1 MSVTF
6 NVPNSQAYEENIPC
20 YCLRDECHPDP
31 GCIDCGGKGFW
42 LYKSTKY
49 EINWSNINARTF
61 LIGLYTL
68 AQQDYD
74 VDSDLVGS
82 ISIEMLLSLR
92 DKIIKTITMQS
103 SVTDIKEL
111 LSSLS
116 MVRIS
121 AVITLTMHSHDQSH
135 TRVDYVRTHGP
146 TRNTTHRSHHSIK
159 EELST

>member
-92 DKIIKTITMQS
+92 DKIIEDHHNAEFCNRYQRIAQLAEYGQ
-103 SVTDIKEL
+103 DI
-111 LSSLS
+111 
-116 MVRIS
+116 
-121 AVITLTMHSHDQSH
+121 
-135 TRVDYVRTHGP
+135 G
-146 TRNTTHRSHHSIK
+146 SHHIDYA
-159 EELST
+159 